1 MVNGKTLYGMCAKGD
16 IAKYV
21 LLSGDPW
28 RVDVLAKNL
37 ENPRHIAFSREYN
50 TYTGTYKGV
59 EVTVS
64 STGIGA
70 PSAAIAME
78 ELYECGMEVAVRMG
92 TNLVLHD
99 EDYGR
104 FLVPIG
110 AMRDES
116 TSTQYAPVSY
126 PAIADADLVKYL
138 SQGVKDNGFEVV
150 NGITC
155 SKDGFYTHSRETKF
169 SKEQGIDIL
178 ARLDTLR
185 KQGVTSVDME
195 CSAILVIGRLMG
207 IKVGMIAL
215 GTVKENLKEFMYGE
229 EKQRNEAVLCK
240 VALDGLIKYAKR
252 GEANE

>member
-1 MVNGKTLYGMCAKGD
+1 MVNDKTLYGMCAKGD

-92 TNLVLHD
+92 TFMVLND
-99 EDYGR
+99 EDFGKYC
-104 FLVPIG
+104 VPIG
-110 AMRDES
+110 AMRDEG

-150 NGITC
+150 NGIVAT
-155 SKDGFYTHSRETKF
+155 KDGFYTNCRESKF
-169 SKEQGIDIL
+169 SLERGIDMFSRI
-178 ARLDTLR
+178 DELR
-185 KQGVTSVDME
+185 QYGIAAIDME
-195 CSAILVIGRLMG
+195 TSALFTIGRLMG
-207 IKVGMIAL
+207 IKVASIAL
-215 GTVKENLKEFMYGE
+215 ATVKENLKEFMYGDI
-229 EKQRNEAVLCK
+229 KKANEAVLCK